1 MYYPELNTVWPEGVV
16 PAEYFPSLQ
25 YYRHFVQNLYREVA
39 VTPEDAAIVADA
51 LQARLV
57 HDDPAASAGPSRPE
71 LASLVKIVVVTED
84 WCGDSAVTVPYISRL
99 AEAIGV
105 PMRIFRQSV
114 FTDLKQWYVDDGA
127 THIPTVSVLSDDGD
141 TTRELFRWIERPEA
155 AHERV
160 QGWVAEHPDF
170 RELMKRKDTDDD
182 AAKAYFKLYA
192 KLLRDMSGWYRAG
205 LWREIAREF
214 AAGLK

>member
-1 MYYPELNTVWPEGVV
+1 MYYPELSTVWPEGVI

-25 YYRHFVQNLYREVA
+25 YYRHFVQSLYREVSVA
-39 VTPEDAAIVADA
+39 PEDAASVADA
-51 LQARLV
+51 LDARV
-57 HDDPAASAGPSRPE
+57 GPGTVAASPPS
-71 LASLVKIVVVTED
+71 ASRGDVVKIVVVTED

-127 THIPTVSVLSDDGD
+127 THIPTVSVLRDDDGD
-141 TTRELFRWIERPEA
+141 VRELFRWIERPEA

-170 RELMKRKDTDDD
+170 RELMKRKDTDDV

-192 KLLRDMSGWYRAG
+192 QLLRDMSGWYRGG
-205 LWREIAREF
+205 LWKEIAREF
-214 AAGLK
+214 AAGLM